1 MPPYDLLLP
10 PPQFFPFAH
19 SAHHSYLCY
28 MKDIFCAFNGEKGAF
43 ADVAVRSYFGD
54 GVASVPCGSFD
65 DVFALVDAGKAAFG
79 MVPIENSTTGSI
91 YQNYDNFSRYEG
103 IAIVGAVAIRIRHSL
118 LAPLGT
124 ALEDIRTVYSHPQGF
139 YQCSSFLKD
148 SGWNLVETVS
158 TATGAK
164 LVGEMDDRS
173 CAAIADVSNASIYNL
188 EVLKDLIEDNH
199 ENYTRF
205 VVIASRDGTCS
216 SCRKITEKGIPNK
229 VSFTFTAKNEVGSLY
244 ACLGVCKDAGLNL
257 TKIESRPMPGCPWSY
272 RFFADATLPVSG
284 PTASDESTYSLTG
297 IVSALEPAL
306 TAFKTEFS
314 LVADDVR
321 ILGIYHE

>member
-1 MPPYDLLLP
+1 MIYFFSLPNFFHLHISPP
-10 PPQFFPFAH
+10 
-19 SAHHSYLCY
+19 HSYLCY

-54 GVASVPCGSFD
+54 GVASVPCGSFG
-65 DVFALVDAGKAAFG
+65 DVFALVYAGQAAFG

-118 LAPLGT
+118 LAPFGT

-173 CAAIADVSNASIYNL
+173 CAAIADASNAGFYNL
-188 EVLKDLIEDNH
+188 EVLKDSIEDNP

-205 VVIASRDGTCS
+205 VVIASRDGTYG
-216 SCRKITEKGIPNK
+216 SCPEILEKGIPNK

-244 ACLGVCKDAGLNL
+244 ACLGVCKDAELNL
-257 TKIESRPMPGCPWSY
+257 TKIESRPIPGCPWSY
-272 RFFADATLPVSG
+272 RFFADATLPVKERA
-284 PTASDESTYSLTG
+284 ASDESASSLTG
-297 IVSALEPAL
+297 TVLALERAVA
-306 TAFKTEFS
+306 AFKTEFA
-314 LVADDVR
+314 LVAEDIRV
-321 ILGIYHE
+321 LGMYRE